1 MAAIAGALRVQLEK
15 PDKYIVGDS
24 IEELTPNKIMR
35 ALKIRDVAIVLCGL
49 LTLPIFLVIGFY
61 LPLLWGLPI

>member
-15 PDKYIVGDS
+15 PSKYVVGDP
-24 IEELTPNKIMR
+24 IDELTPNKIMQ
-35 ALKIRDVAIVLCGL
+35 ALKIRDISIVLCAL
-49 LTLPIFLVIGFY
+49 LALPIFIAIGLY

>member
-15 PDKYIVGDS
+15 PGKYKVGDP
-24 IEELTPNKIMR
+24 IEELTPKKILR
-35 ALKIRDVAIVLCGL
+35 ALKIRDLAIILCAVMV
-49 LTLPIFLVIGFY
+49 LPIFLFIGLY